1 MRREILTSHAALFS
15 RGQPSRTRVPPFLRH
30 ALFPRRVSL
39 LSSDPVSSGNACPG
53 RMPMSASII
62 GRTYL
67 VTKASQNCTSVCLVL
82 SRLLPRAIDRS
93 LLRLL
98 PHAWAEA
105 MPIRRIAF
113 ASLPAASRWR
123 DFEASFGGSSTAIV
137 ATFGLA
143 RSR

>member
-62 GRTYL
+62 GRTSASTYL

-98 PHAWAEA
+98 PHAWA
-105 MPIRRIAF
+105 RRCRSV
-113 ASLPAASRWR
+113 ASLSLHCPRRR
-123 DFEASFGGSSTAIV
+123 DREISKPRLVDRARQSSPRL
-137 ATFGLA
+137 G
-143 RSR
+143 